1 MLYKIPKII
10 SPELLKIIDEMG
22 HGDELVFGDGNFP
35 AHSKNDRVIRADGH
49 NVKELLDA
57 ILELFPLDTIA
68 GKYAFVMETSDGSI
82 PSIWKSYQEVL
93 RKHGWSDELTG
104 IERFEFYER
113 AKKAYVVVETTESAL
128 YANLIIKKGVVTE

>member
-10 SPELLKIIDEMG
+10 SPELLKILDEMG

-35 AHSKNDRVIRADGH
+35 AHSNNDRVVRVDGH
-49 NVKELLDA
+49 NVTELLDA

-68 GKYAFVMETSDGSI
+68 GKYAFVMETSDGST
-82 PSIWKSYQEVL
+82 PPIWAKYQEVL

-104 IERFEFYER
+104 IERFAFYER
-113 AKKAYVVVETTESAL
+113 AKKAYVVVETTETAL